1 MAVSPC
7 PQQDP
12 HGWSEHSAGLW
23 RVSIVSRFGADR
35 MYTSTSPALGRETP
49 HAGDP
54 TYATSEEGPRHLVN
68 KGFATLPWGVGTRGM
83 VVSQQDGLRQDTR
96 SEEHVTN
103 RRRDGEP
110 PRRAPHT
117 DTAASGAPGH
127 EAVQQGGAE
136 RSQRHLRGLLRLG
149 TFAALR
155 YREFRLLWSGQAA
168 TAMAMWMDQVV
179 RGWLMY
185 ELTNSPVQLGLVH
198 GVQAVPILVLSPIAG
213 SVADRYPR
221 KQQVVVA
228 QVLAGA
234 MYAVLALLIM
244 TGRIR
249 PWHVYATAFGMAIVQ
264 TFHQPARAAMVAD
277 AVPTCH
283 LTNAIGLTSIMFN
296 LARSTGPALAGFLIA
311 TLGTASCYAVQ
322 VGFYLLAIVWTLG
335 LRPDPSPATSGR
347 GRAAHE
353 ASFGRSIVEGWT
365 FSWRHEAVRAGLL
378 IMMCASLFIVPFTT
392 LLPVFAR
399 DLLGVGATGQGGL
412 LTAMGVGA
420 LCSAVLLAS
429 FGDQL
434 PRGLLMLGG
443 VTLYGL
449 SVVAFAASASFRLS
463 LGLMT
468 VVGLA
473 HVSSHAL
480 VQTVVQTY
488 SPSTFRGR
496 TMAIFHMS
504 SVVLTLGSTL
514 AGTLASLMG
523 ARWAVASMGATGA
536 LLMITIAVA
545 LPRARLIR

>member
-1 MAVSPC
+1 
-7 PQQDP
+7 
-12 HGWSEHSAGLW
+12 
-23 RVSIVSRFGADR
+23 
-35 MYTSTSPALGRETP
+35 
-49 HAGDP
+49 
-54 TYATSEEGPRHLVN
+54 
-68 KGFATLPWGVGTRGM
+68 M
-83 VVSQQDGLRQDTR
+83 VVSQREGLRQDTR
-96 SEEHVTN
+96 SEANVSN
-103 RRRDGEP
+103 ARRDGEP
-110 PRRAPHT
+110 PRRSPYADTEAP
-117 DTAASGAPGH
+117 GAPGR
-127 EAVQQGGAE
+127 EAIQQEDVQ
-136 RSQRHLRGLLRLG
+136 RSWRSLKGLLHMG

-155 YREFRLLWSGQAA
+155 HREFRLLWSGQAA

-198 GVQAVPILVLSPIAG
+198 GIQAIPILVLSPIAG

-221 KQQVVVA
+221 KLQVVVA
-228 QVLAGA
+228 QVLAGL
-234 MYAVLALLIM
+234 MYAVLTLLIIS
-244 TGRIR
+244 GHIQ
-249 PWHVYATAFGMAIVQ
+249 PWHVYGTAFGMAIVQ

-277 AVPTCH
+277 AVPPSQ
-283 LTNAIGLTSIMFN
+283 LTNAIGLSSIMFN
-296 LARSTGPALAGFLIA
+296 MARSTGPALAGFLIA

-322 VGFYLLAIVWTLG
+322 VGFYLLAIVWTLQ
-335 LRPDPSPATSGR
+335 LRPDPSAAISVCGHATPVV
-347 GRAAHE
+347 
-353 ASFGRSIVEGWT
+353 SFGQSIIEGWA
-365 FSWRHEAVRAGLL
+365 FSWRNEAVRAGLL

-412 LTAMGVGA
+412 LTAMGLGA

-443 VTLYGL
+443 VTVYGL
-449 SVVAFAASASFRLS
+449 SVVAFAASPSFRLS

-468 VVGLA
+468 IVGLA

-488 SPSTFRGR
+488 SPSAFRGR

-504 SVVLTLGSTL
+504 SVVLTLGSML
-514 AGTLASLMG
+514 AGTLAALVG
-523 ARWAVASMGATGA
+523 ARWAVASMGAAGA
-536 LLMITIAVA
+536 LLMVTIGVA